1 MEITTVNESERYGQ
15 ALLLHQKIM
24 ASGNIVQQA
33 LVDICRDLKTMRD
46 EKLYKDLGFESFD
59 SYCEDK
65 VGLKARQAYTYIS
78 TYERLG
84 AGTIKENAELGIT
97 KLSLL
102 SSMNPVDRAE
112 ALDSGEI
119 AGMSVREVEE
129 LVSKSSMQAEQLS
142 LLENEKKTLGAKI
155 ESLEGELQ
163 AALKESRE
171 LQSRPVEV
179 AVEEPSEEYL
189 EELKEKTRTEL
200 ESDYSLRLKAKED
213 AIAETIKKHESEIK
227 SLEKKQKAALEEAER
242 SKAAAV
248 KEAAAE
254 ANKKLKAELESFK
267 LQNAEL
273 ERKLKT
279 ADGASQTVLIY
290 FNALQEAYNNIVT
303 ALEKLGDDEKEKFKA
318 ALKKAFNVYLERL
331 EDTEVS
337 GGQEK

>member
-1 MEITTVNESERYGQ
+1 
-15 ALLLHQKIM
+15 M

-59 SYCEDK
+59 SYCEEK

-171 LQSRPVEV
+171 LQNRPVEV
-179 AVEEPSEEYL
+179 AVEEPP
-189 EELKEKTRTEL
+189 
-200 ESDYSLRLKAKED
+200 
-213 AIAETIKKHESEIK
+213 
-227 SLEKKQKAALEEAER
+227 
-242 SKAAAV
+242 
-248 KEAAAE
+248 
-254 ANKKLKAELESFK
+254 
-267 LQNAEL
+267 
-273 ERKLKT
+273 
-279 ADGASQTVLIY
+279 
-290 FNALQEAYNNIVT
+290 
-303 ALEKLGDDEKEKFKA
+303 
-318 ALKKAFNVYLERL
+318 
-331 EDTEVS
+331 
-337 GGQEK
+337 